1 MYSCQTFL
9 SLAAVP
15 LIRTSSAAERDLKRI
30 GPGKELDRLEEAL
43 YRDLPKAPRGEA
55 DVKSLVGHRP
65 WLRLRVGDYRV
76 IFRPLR
82 AAELKEV
89 AGTEAAAERGYL
101 VERIIHR
108 RDLERAV
115 RELPLPPT

>member
-1 MYSCQTFL
+1 M
-9 SLAAVP
+9 P

-30 GPGKELDRLEEAL
+30 GPGSELDRLEEAL
-43 YRDLPKAPRGEA
+43 YRDLPKAKRREA

-82 AAELKEV
+82 AAELKEL
-89 AGTEAAAERGYL
+89 AGTAAAAESGYL

-115 RELPLPPT
+115 RELPLPRK